1 MDKNQITQY
10 EQIQKIKSMNREEK
24 RKLAKKLK
32 MSYADLMASLDF
44 QIVDM
49 TIDEIPTGTKVKI
62 NYDRIMKHKDELSDK
77 YIEWIT
83 EHKDKI
89 FTCEKDETL
98 SDTDTRV
105 QLAEDTNDVKWLF
118 HTSDLIL
125 VDENG
130 NAVGYAL
137 D

>member
-1 MDKNQITQY
+1 
-10 EQIQKIKSMNREEK
+10 
-24 RKLAKKLK
+24 

-49 TIDEIPTGTKVKI
+49 TIDQIPTGTKVKI

-83 EHKDKI
+83 EHKDEI

-130 NAVGYAL
+130 NAVGYTL

>member
-1 MDKNQITQY
+1 MDKNILTEY
-10 EQIQKIKSMNREEK
+10 ETIQRIKTMNREEK

-49 TIDEIPTGTKVKI
+49 TIDQIPTGTKVKI
-62 NYDRIMKHKDELSDK
+62 NYDRIMKHKEELSEK
-77 YIEWIT
+77 YIKWIT
-83 EHKDKI
+83 EHKDEI

-105 QLAEDTNDVKWLF
+105 QLAEDTNEVKWLF
-118 HTSDLIL
+118 HVSDLIL

-130 NAVGYAL
+130 NAVGYTL

>member
-1 MDKNQITQY
+1 MDKNKMTQY
-10 EQIQKIKSMNREEK
+10 EQIQKIKAMNREEK

-44 QIVDM
+44 QIVGM
-49 TIDEIPTGTKVKI
+49 SIDQIPTGTKVKI

-83 EHKDKI
+83 EHKDEI

-130 NAVGYAL
+130 NAVGYTL